1 MIISCITTASNK
13 AVLIKG
19 IPFRIV
25 QIKGFVVNT
34 DTNQVFTSALTD
46 CMIC

>member
-19 IPFRIV
+19 IPFCIV
-25 QIKGFVVNT
+25 QIKGFVINT
-34 DTNQVFTSALTD
+34 DTNQVFRIRINRY
-46 CMIC
+46 MIC